1 MLKQRLSIIATLFA
15 ALFLSVGCSPEGD
28 DNLAPQGGK
37 YGALQFGEEQIPI
50 NFVYTY
56 DANDMLLVV
65 LSPLTDELNLTTNA
79 ILGVKSELLGKEL
92 NVEQYYCN
100 DDFIIV
106 YEDPQCYYAPFR
118 RPQSGKIWMQKSGK
132 TVSVE
137 VDVVLFDGTQLRY
150 RKESLPLK

>member
-1 MLKQRLSIIATLFA
+1 MLSQRFLFIATLFA
-15 ALFLSVGCSPEGD
+15 TLFLAVGCSPVGD

-37 YGALQFGEEQIPI
+37 YGALQFGEEQVPI
-50 NFVYTY
+50 NFVQTY

-137 VDVVLFDGTQLRY
+137 VDVVLFDGTPLRY
-150 RKESLPLK
+150 RNESLPLN

>member
-1 MLKQRLSIIATLFA
+1 MLSQRFLFIATLFA
-15 ALFLSVGCSPEGD
+15 TLFLAVGCSPVGD

-37 YGALQFGEEQIPI
+37 YGALQFGEEQVPI
-50 NFVYTY
+50 NFVQTY

-150 RKESLPLK
+150 RNESLPLK